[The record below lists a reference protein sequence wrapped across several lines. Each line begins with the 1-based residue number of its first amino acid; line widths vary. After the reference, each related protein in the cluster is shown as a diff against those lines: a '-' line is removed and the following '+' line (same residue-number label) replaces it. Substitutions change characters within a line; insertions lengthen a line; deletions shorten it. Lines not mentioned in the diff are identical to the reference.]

1 MADIITPAT
10 VIATLT
16 FLWYRKGRLWNFYD
30 SLLSKSIEQI
40 ELRSIDRKRWEQIAL
55 EQCSMLSNEL
65 FNSLFRFEIE
75 YLRDKITKH
84 QYILWIPDSG
94 EDSEVKITYTDKAKY
109 CKHILRKTFLSDFRF
124 CGIGLFLRAIKYRI
138 CERNDKDPGYTE
150 IKKTK

>member
-40 ELRSIDRKRWEQIAL
+40 ELRSLDRKRWEQIAL
-55 EQCSMLSNEL
+55 EQCSLLSNEL

-75 YLRDKITKH
+75 YLRNKIIKH

-94 EDSEVKITYTDKAKY
+94 EDSEVKITYTDKTKY

-124 CGIGLFLRAIKYRI
+124 CGFCLFLKAIKYKI
-138 CERNDKDPGYTE
+138 CEREDNDQGYVE
-150 IKKTK
+150 VKKAK